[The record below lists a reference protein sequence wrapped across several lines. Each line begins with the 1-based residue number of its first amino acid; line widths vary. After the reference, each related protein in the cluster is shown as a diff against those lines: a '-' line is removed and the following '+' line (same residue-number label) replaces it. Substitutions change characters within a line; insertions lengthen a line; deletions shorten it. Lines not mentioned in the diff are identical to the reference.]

1 MIALFQ
7 MWIKALWKVWWALM
21 SSAIFTILS
30 VYIAIANKTGS
41 WLLRVTIVL
50 AVIFF
55 VIAAFQAWR
64 EQYVRAEEEK
74 LKNGK
79 PEIKGEASAFQVG
92 MKGPTQANGKL
103 ITGAECVFKIVAC
116 NHRQVETSLRS
127 VVLDGTLLSPPVTFS
142 QPLEP
147 GMPGAGLIT
156 FKFGIHNTMFFRC
169 HATIEGPGTDI
180 KLDNLKVGI
189 TDGLGLYHTIN
200 TKIGEYLRLSS

>member
-1 MIALFQ
+1 MG
-7 MWIKALWKVWWALM
+7 
-21 SSAIFTILS
+21 SAIFTMLS
-30 VYIAIANKTGS
+30 LYIAIANKTGS

-50 AVIFF
+50 AAIFF

-103 ITGAECVFKIVAC
+103 ITGAECTFRIVAC
-116 NHRQVETSLRS
+116 NHRQVETSIRS
-127 VVLDGTLLSPPVTFS
+127 VVLDGSLLSPPVTFS
-142 QPLEP
+142 TLEP
-147 GMPGAGLIT
+147 GIPFVAPIT
-156 FKFGIHNTMFFRC
+156 FKYGIHHAMFFRC

-180 KLDNLKVGI
+180 KLNNLKVGI
-189 TDGLGLYHTIN
+189 TDGLGLYHPIN